1 MNIFMKIVCK
11 FARFSNIL
19 EAWPSVHVP
28 VCATAIVAVGGAG
41 KGNGVLRMKWQV
53 WAWESCVLHSVLP
66 VGQET
71 GSADFQQHVSGALL
85 LLLLADV
92 ITMAQ
97 SQALLLRDCYLH
109 VAVFLAGTIISI
121 LWLWLVIMT
130 IVTLWP
136 VFVTAD
142 VCEPPAGPQ
151 CGECC
156 RGGRHQGA
164 QVTRHQPATT
174 CCLNILTLFIS
185 RSL

>member
-1 MNIFMKIVCK
+1 MKIVCK

-53 WAWESCVLHSVLP
+53 WAWELCLALSAASGTGDRKCRFSATCVWSP
-66 VGQET
+66 
-71 GSADFQQHVSGALL
+71 AAAAAA
-85 LLLLADV
+85 ADV

-156 RGGRHQGA
+156 QGGRNQGA

-174 CCLNILTLFIS
+174 CCLNIFEY
-185 RSL
+185 SLYI